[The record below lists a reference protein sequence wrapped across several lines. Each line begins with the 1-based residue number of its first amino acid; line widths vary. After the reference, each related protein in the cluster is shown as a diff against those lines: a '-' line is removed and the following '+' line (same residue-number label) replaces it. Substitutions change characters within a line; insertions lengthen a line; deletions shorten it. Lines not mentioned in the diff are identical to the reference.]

1 MTNYTLEELRNNL
14 DRILSEAAYDD
25 EFATVQ
31 IDKNQKVV
39 IVSEGEWKMLCES
52 FAMLI
57 GAKLRLEKE

>member
-31 IDKNQKVV
+31 IDKNQRVV
-39 IVSEGEWKMLCES
+39 ILSEGEWNMLREA

-57 GAKLRLEKE
+57 GSQLAKRKE